1 MVGNSQKSSSLG
13 AFPVPAVVAALI
25 DECARL
31 GQRRLAAKQPPPVQ
45 QHVRYEQPHRPALG
59 NLPHLIQ
66 ASPAAITILPHEAK
80 QGTQGKIEW

>member
-25 DECARL
+25 DEFARL
-31 GQRRLAAKQPPPVQ
+31 GQRLFVAKQPPTVQ
-45 QHVRYEQPHRPALG
+45 QHVRYEQPHRHALG
-59 NLPHLIQ
+59 NLPRLIQ
-66 ASPAAITILPHEAK
+66 VSLADSAILPHETE